1 MYAMYNQTKIYT
13 YMQII
18 HTLRELCS
26 DREIESQYNELICLR
41 TESLSVENSIQTQ
54 FYSTQ
59 LPPKSDL
66 TYRHVYIVVSRMDLE
81 ARLLGF
87 EFLFDHL

>member
-1 MYAMYNQTKIYT
+1 MQCTIKVHT
-13 YMQII
+13 HMQII
-18 HTLRELCS
+18 HTLIELCS
-26 DREIESQYNELICLR
+26 DKEIESQYNELICLR
-41 TESLSVENSIQTQ
+41 TEILSVENSIQTQ

-66 TYRHVYIVVSRMDLE
+66 TYRHVYIVVNRMNLGD
-81 ARLLGF
+81 RLVCV